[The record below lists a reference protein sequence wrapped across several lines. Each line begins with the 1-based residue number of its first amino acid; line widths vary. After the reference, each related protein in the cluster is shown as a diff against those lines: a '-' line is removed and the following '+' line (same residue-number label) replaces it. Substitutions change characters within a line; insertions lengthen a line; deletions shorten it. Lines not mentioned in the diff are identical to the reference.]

1 VGDGQRKNITNS
13 LMVCAYYNC
22 LGLKMFGKDWKQIED
37 FIGTRTGSQIRSH
50 AQKYFNKVQ
59 KPSKKLRQKYSNPLM
74 ELPLQSCDVFSMSS
88 TSEKYFHARFPQM
101 SGPEED
107 LFPHHC

>member
-1 VGDGQRKNITNS
+1 MGDGQRKNITNS
-13 LMVCAYYNC
+13 LMVCDYYNC